1 LSKIALVE
9 QLFEEKLKE
18 LNRELPGKYREGKID
33 SQNCAAL
40 TMRGFLEILNTVDQ
54 NLINMA
60 APLAGITDICGAA
73 NAGLMII
80 GLIIGEKGGKGVH
93 QLTASTEG
101 VRFLK
106 KFKNRFATIHCSE
119 LTGCNLMTREGMQSY
134 MQDNI
139 WEKKCYKNVIVALE
153 IIGSLYK
160 TQIAKLIKEKNQV

>member
-1 LSKIALVE
+1 LSKIAWVE
-9 QLFEEKLKE
+9 QRFAEKLKE
-18 LNRELPGKYREGKID
+18 LNRELPGKYRAGKID

-60 APLAGITDICGAA
+60 APLAGITNICGAV

-80 GLIIGEKGGKGVH
+80 GLIIGEQGGKGIH
-93 QLTASTEG
+93 QVTASTEG

-106 KFKNRFATIHCSE
+106 HFKKRFGTILCSE
-119 LTGCNLMTREGMQSY
+119 LTGCNLMTLEGMQNY

-153 IIGSLYK
+153 LIGSLYK
-160 TQIAKLIKEKNQV
+160 NQIAKLIKEKNGV

>member
-9 QLFEEKLKE
+9 QRFEEKLEE

-60 APLAGITDICGAA
+60 APLAGITDICGAV

-80 GLIIGEKGGKGVH
+80 GLITGEKGAKDIH

-106 KFKNRFATIHCSE
+106 QFKKRFGTIHCSE
-119 LTGCNLMTREGMQSY
+119 LTGCNLMTREGMQTY

-153 IIGSLYK
+153 IIKSLYK
-160 TQIAKLIKEKNQV
+160 NQIAKLIKGKDGV